1 MTNHSPFD
9 DHIKKKLGNYEPEV
23 PPHIWDNIKA
33 NKEKRRPLFFWLS
46 QRNNLLKVLVP
57 AFILL
62 TGGILLY
69 NKTTRNSFTA
79 KQVSETSGQTGTSLK
94 TISQNNEK
102 DKAEKTLPVNTTVQP
117 MQQNKVEHEFNQQG
131 TDEQQQ
137 INIQEKKDLAAG
149 MKIKSFD
156 DQVIKKENQISAD
169 KDRRT
174 DEAITAP
181 AINSKTKKTRQ
192 TKSTSAFLL
201 TDGDI
206 ADQSTAG
213 NNTGSNAQQDLF
225 LQRLPLS
232 LSSMYKSKT
241 FTPEVKRFNLQSLQ
255 IPCPEKN
262 AAGNRSYVEIYG
274 GPDFAFR
281 SFSDTPNSAYLEKRK
296 ESTSISSAFSAD
308 LRYTRVFN
316 NGISFRTGINYSQIN
331 EKFSFVQGNIIQ
343 VVYVTDAN
351 GDTTGSYTTT
361 ATRYKKTFN
370 RYRSIDVPV
379 LIGYEIGN
387 GRLHTNINAGAIIN
401 VYSWQQGDLLDKS
414 LQPVNINTGGTKSP
428 YQFKTNIGL
437 GFMGAVSLYYK
448 LNNKLH
454 LLAEP
459 YFRYNFS
466 PMSKAE
472 LTLKQ
477 KYSSAGI
484 RLGVRMDL

>member
-23 PPHIWDNIKA
+23 PPHIWDNIKSI
-33 NKEKRRPLFFWLS
+33 KEKRRPLFFWLT

-57 AFILL
+57 ALILL

-69 NKTTRNSFTA
+69 NKTTQTTFSA
-79 KQVSETSGQTGTSLK
+79 KQVSETSGQTDARLK
-94 TISQNNEK
+94 TIPQNKEK
-102 DKAEKTLPVNTTVQP
+102 VDAEKTIPVNTTVQP
-117 MQQNKVEHEFNQQG
+117 MLQNKTEHEINQQG
-131 TDEQQQ
+131 TDEQPQNNLQ
-137 INIQEKKDLAAG
+137 GKKNLVAG
-149 MKIKSFD
+149 MKINSID
-156 DQVIKKENQISAD
+156 DQLIKKENQISSE

-174 DEAITAP
+174 DEAITAT
-181 AINSKTKKTRQ
+181 AINSKSKKTRP
-192 TKSTSAFLL
+192 TRTSTAFMVAG
-201 TDGDI
+201 GDI
-206 ADQSTAG
+206 ADESTAG
-213 NNTGSNAQQDLF
+213 NNTESSVQQDLF

-241 FTPEVKRFNLQSLQ
+241 FTPEVKRFNFQSLQ

-296 ESTSISSAFSAD
+296 ESTSISSAFSAG

-343 VVYVTDAN
+343 VVYVTNAN

-370 RYRSIDVPV
+370 KYRSIDVPV

-414 LQPVNINTGGTKSP
+414 FQPVNINTGGTKSP

-437 GFMGAVSLYYK
+437 GFMGAVSVYYK